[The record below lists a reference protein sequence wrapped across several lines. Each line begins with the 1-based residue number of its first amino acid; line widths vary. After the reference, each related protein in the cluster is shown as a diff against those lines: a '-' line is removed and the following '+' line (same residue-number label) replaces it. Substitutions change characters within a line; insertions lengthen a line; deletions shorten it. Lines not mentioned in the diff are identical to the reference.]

1 MRKWIL
7 CCLMLFASVGMEA
20 QTKITGRVL
29 DGAMQGEALI
39 GASIQVPGTKCGT
52 VSDLDGNFQL
62 ELPEGK
68 FIIQVSMIGYKTK
81 VVNMKG
87 KDHIDVTLLE
97 DQKVMDEVVV
107 VGYGS
112 MKKRDLTGTVSQIK
126 SDDIMKGGQT
136 DVAHALQG
144 KLAGVN
150 VSQSD
155 GAPGAGTSITVR
167 GANSFTTSS
176 QPLYIVDGVPYNEN
190 PSSTPSSAAD
200 NNTTETS
207 PLSFIN
213 PNDIEKIEV
222 LKDASATAI
231 YGSRGANGVV
241 IITTKK
247 GQTGKPK
254 IELNASFGFQ
264 KLVKRIEV
272 LDALTYMRYQREAA
286 ENSNRY
292 EGGNYKVTPDNGSW
306 TDGVYT
312 PGVEDFASGFTTT
325 DPTTGNTWNSDD
337 HTADWQDEIYQT
349 GAQQDYSLSVSGGDD
364 KGWYN
369 FSGNYTQQKGVI
381 KESGFKRYGLSI
393 ALARHLTDWLEVGT
407 SSHVSQN
414 TTDFQRTSSGDF
426 GIIRSSLIFP
436 VNYGSNEETTN
447 SSSLLWLAANPA
459 AYIRGSKDQ
468 VKAINWFSSSYAEA
482 KILPSLKFRQN
493 IGLGY
498 NDSHRTSFYDSF
510 TGEGKKPTP
519 NGKYGKSANVW
530 KSLTLESLLTFDK
543 RWDIHSI
550 NAVAGATFEQGIWE
564 NASTVTTNLPSFMT
578 YQSDMGLALDKA
590 QLTSDEGQQTLES
603 FLGRVNY
610 SLLDRYLFTASV
622 RTDGSS
628 KFITDKKWAT
638 FFSGAFAWRACEES
652 FIQDLNVF
660 SNLKFRLSFG
670 QTGNQGIGS
679 YRTLTILEAAN
690 YNYRTLNRG
699 VAQIDWRGEANPDL
713 KWETTNQFNAG
724 IDFGFMDNRLQFVVD
739 YYYKKTYDL
748 LQNVSRPYSSG
759 YGQMLVNS
767 GNVTN
772 EGLEFTLTYDVLR
785 EGPWKWNF
793 NANLSFNRNKISGLD
808 GDQFATSLWS
818 KYDEMFI
825 QRNGC
830 PIGALYGYVED
841 GYFDNVSEVLAT
853 KQYSTYSEL
862 EALKMVGEVK
872 YRDLNGDGYIDKKD
886 RTIIG
891 DTNPKAVYGFTNNLS
906 YKQWSLSFMIQG
918 SQGND
923 ILNLNTVDMALSNVG
938 NITVEAYNN
947 RWTEANKESA
957 KYPRA
962 SMGDQ
967 RSMEISN
974 RYIED
979 GSYLKMKYITLS
991 YDWMKPTRFM
1001 DKLRL
1006 YFTATNVFTITDYS
1020 WMDPDVNAFGSD
1032 ASRKGVDSY
1041 SYPSARSFVF
1051 GINAT
1056 F

>member
-1 MRKWIL
+1 MQKWIVL
-7 CCLMLFASVGMEA
+7 CLFIACNIGMNA
-20 QTKITGRVL
+20 QTALKGKVY
-29 DGAMQGEALI
+29 DGAMMGEPLV
-39 GASIQVPGTKCGT
+39 GASVQVPGSSTGAIT
-52 VSDLDGNFQL
+52 DINGDFQFD
-62 ELPEGK
+62 LPEGK
-68 FIIQVSMIGYKTK
+68 FIVQISMVGYKTQ
-81 VVNMKG
+81 VVNVRDKNF
-87 KDHIDVTLLE
+87 IEVTLQE

-107 VGYGS
+107 VGYGT
-112 MKKRDLTGTVSQIK
+112 MKKRDLSGAVSQIK
-126 SDDIMKGGQT
+126 GDDLRAGGAI
-136 DVAHALQG
+136 DIAHGLQG
-144 KLAGVN
+144 KIAGVQ
-150 VSQSD
+150 VQQSD

-190 PSSTPSSAAD
+190 PNATPASAAD
-200 NNTTETS
+200 NNPQETN
-207 PLSFIN
+207 PLAFLN
-213 PNDIEKIEV
+213 PNDIDKIEV

-254 IELNASFGFQ
+254 IEFNASFGIQ
-264 KLVKRIEV
+264 TLVKRIDV
-272 LDALTYMRYQREAA
+272 LDALTYMRYQKEAA

-306 TDGVYT
+306 SGGIYT
-312 PGVEDFASGFTTT
+312 PGVEDYASGFVTT
-325 DPTTGNTWNSDD
+325 DPETGKVWRADD
-337 HTADWQDEIYQT
+337 HTANWQDEIYRT
-349 GAQQDYSLSVSGGDD
+349 GTQQDYNISVSGGDD

-369 FSGNYTQQKGVI
+369 FSGNYTQQNGVI
-381 KESGFKRYGLSI
+381 KESGFRRYGLSI
-393 ALARHLTDWLEVGT
+393 ALARHITDWLEVGT

-414 TTDFQRTSSGDF
+414 TTDFQRTNSGDF

-468 VKAINWFSSSYAEA
+468 VKAINWFSSNYIEA
-482 KILPSLKFRQN
+482 KILPFLKFRQN

-519 NGKYGKSANVW
+519 NGKYGKSTNVW

-543 RWDIHSI
+543 RWGIHNI
-550 NAVAGATFEQGIWE
+550 NAVAGITFEQGKWD
-564 NASTVTTNLPSFMT
+564 NSSTIATNLPSFMN
-578 YQSDMGLALDKA
+578 YKSDMGYALDKA
-590 QLTSDEGQQTLES
+590 QLSSDQGQQRLES
-603 FLGRVNY
+603 LLGRINY
-610 SLLDRYLFTASV
+610 TLLDKYIFTASI
-622 RTDGSS
+622 RSDGSS
-628 KFITDKKWAT
+628 KFVTDNKWAT
-638 FFSGAFAWRACEES
+638 FLSGAFAWRASDET
-652 FIQDLNVF
+652 FIQDLNIF

-679 YRTLTILEAAN
+679 YRTLTILEPAN
-690 YNYRTLNRG
+690 YYFGTQQRG
-699 VAQIDWRGEANPDL
+699 VAQIDWRGEANPNL
-713 KWETTNQFNAG
+713 KWETTNQFNFG
-724 IDFGFMDNRLQFVVD
+724 IDFGFLDNRLQFVID
-739 YYYKKTYDL
+739 YYYKKTRDL

-767 GNVTN
+767 GNVSN
-772 EGLEFTLTYDVLR
+772 EGLEMTLTYDVLR
-785 EGPWKWNF
+785 NGPWKWNM
-793 NANLSFNRNKISGLD
+793 NANISFNKNKISGLD

-830 PIGALYGYVED
+830 PMGALYGYVED
-841 GYFDNVSEVLAT
+841 GYFDSVAEVLAT
-853 KQYSTYSEL
+853 KQYSTYSEA

-872 YRDLNGDGYIDKKD
+872 YRDINGDGYIDKND

-891 DTNPKAVYGFTNNLS
+891 DTNPKATYGFTNSLS
-906 YKQWSLSFMIQG
+906 YKNWNLTFMLQG

-923 ILNLNTVDMALSNVG
+923 ILNLNTVDMSLSNVG
-938 NITVEAYNN
+938 NITREAYDN
-947 RWTEANKESA
+947 RWTEANMANA

-967 RSMEISN
+967 RSMAISN
-974 RYIED
+974 RYIEN

-991 YDWMKPTRFM
+991 YDWQRPFKFVE
-1001 DKLRL
+1001 KLRL
-1006 YFTATNVFTITDYS
+1006 SFNATNVFTITKYS
-1020 WMDPDVNAFGSD
+1020 WMDPDVNAFGND
-1032 ASRKGVDSY
+1032 ASRRGVDSY
-1041 SYPSARSFVF
+1041 SYPSARTFTLSL
-1051 GINAT
+1051 NAT

>member
-1 MRKWIL
+1 MQKWIVL
-7 CCLMLFASVGMEA
+7 CLFIACNIGMNA
-20 QTKITGRVL
+20 QTALKGKVY
-29 DGAMQGEALI
+29 DGAMMGEPLV
-39 GASIQVPGTKCGT
+39 GASVQVPGTSTGAIT
-52 VSDLDGNFQL
+52 DINGDFLFD
-62 ELPEGK
+62 LPEGK
-68 FIIQVSMIGYKTK
+68 FIVQISMVGYKTQ
-81 VVNMKG
+81 VVNVRDKNF
-87 KDHIDVTLLE
+87 IEVTLQE

-107 VGYGS
+107 VGYGT
-112 MKKRDLTGTVSQIK
+112 MKKRDLSGAVSQIK
-126 SDDIMKGGQT
+126 GDDLRAGGAI
-136 DVAHALQG
+136 DIAHGLQG
-144 KLAGVN
+144 KIAGVQ
-150 VSQSD
+150 VQQSD

-190 PSSTPSSAAD
+190 PNATPASAAD
-200 NNTTETS
+200 NNPQETN
-207 PLSFIN
+207 PLAFLN
-213 PNDIEKIEV
+213 PNDIDKIEV

-254 IELNASFGFQ
+254 IEFNASFGIQ
-264 KLVKRIEV
+264 TLVKRIDV
-272 LDALTYMRYQREAA
+272 LDALTYMRYQKEAA

-306 TDGVYT
+306 SGGIYT
-312 PGVEDFASGFTTT
+312 PGVEDYASGFVTT
-325 DPTTGNTWNSDD
+325 DPETGKVWRADD
-337 HTADWQDEIYQT
+337 HTANWQDEIYRT
-349 GAQQDYSLSVSGGDD
+349 GTQQDYNISVSGGDD

-369 FSGNYTQQKGVI
+369 FSGNYTQQNGVI
-381 KESGFKRYGLSI
+381 KESGFRRYGLSI
-393 ALARHLTDWLEVGT
+393 ALARHITDWLEVGT

-414 TTDFQRTSSGDF
+414 TTDFQRTNSGDF

-468 VKAINWFSSSYAEA
+468 VKAINWFSSNYIEA
-482 KILPSLKFRQN
+482 KILPFLKFRQN

-519 NGKYGKSANVW
+519 NGKYGKSSNVW

-543 RWDIHSI
+543 KWGIHNI
-550 NAVAGATFEQGIWE
+550 NAVAGITFEQGKWD
-564 NASTVTTNLPSFMT
+564 NSSTITTNLPSFMN
-578 YQSDMGLALDKA
+578 YKSDMGYALDKA
-590 QLTSDEGQQTLES
+590 QLSSDQGQQRLES
-603 FLGRVNY
+603 LLGRINY
-610 SLLDRYLFTASV
+610 TLLDKYLFTASI
-622 RTDGSS
+622 RSDGSS
-628 KFITDKKWAT
+628 KFVTSNKWAT
-638 FFSGAFAWRACEES
+638 FLSGAFAWRASDET
-652 FIQDLNVF
+652 FIQDLNIF
-660 SNLKFRLSFG
+660 SNLKFRISYG

-679 YRTLTILEAAN
+679 YRTLTILEPAN
-690 YNYRTLNRG
+690 YYFGTLQRG
-699 VAQIDWRGEANPDL
+699 VAQIDWRGEANPNL
-713 KWETTNQFNAG
+713 KWETTNQFNFG
-724 IDFGFMDNRLQFVVD
+724 IDFGFLDNRLQFVID
-739 YYYKKTYDL
+739 YYYKTTRDL

-767 GNVTN
+767 GNVSN
-772 EGLEFTLTYDVLR
+772 EGLEMTLTYDVLR
-785 EGPWKWNF
+785 NGPWKWNM
-793 NANLSFNRNKISGLD
+793 NANISFNKNKISGLD

-830 PIGALYGYVED
+830 PMGALYGYVED
-841 GYFDNVSEVLAT
+841 GYFDSVAEVLAT
-853 KQYSTYSEL
+853 KQYSTYSEA

-872 YRDLNGDGYIDKKD
+872 YRDINGDGYIDKND

-891 DTNPKAVYGFTNNLS
+891 DTNPKAIYGFTNSLS
-906 YKQWSLSFMIQG
+906 YKNWNLTFMLQG

-923 ILNLNTVDMALSNVG
+923 ILNLNTVDMSLSNVG
-938 NITVEAYNN
+938 NITREAYDN
-947 RWTEANKESA
+947 RWTEANMANA

-967 RSMEISN
+967 RSMAISN
-974 RYIED
+974 RYIEN

-991 YDWMKPTRFM
+991 YDWQRPFKFVE
-1001 DKLRL
+1001 KLRL
-1006 YFTATNVFTITDYS
+1006 SFNATNVFTITKYS
-1020 WMDPDVNAFGSD
+1020 WMDPDVNAFGND
-1032 ASRKGVDSY
+1032 ASRRGVDSY
-1041 SYPSARSFVF
+1041 SYPSARTFTLSL
-1051 GINAT
+1051 NAT

>member
-1 MRKWIL
+1 MQKLIL
-7 CCLMLFASVGMEA
+7 FCLMLFCSIGMEA
-20 QTKITGRVL
+20 QTKLRGRVL
-29 DGAMQGEALI
+29 DGTLSGETLI
-39 GASIQVPGTKCGT
+39 GASVKVPGTSIGT
-52 VSDLDGNFQL
+52 VTDLDGNFQF

-68 FIIQVSMIGYKTK
+68 SIIQISMIGYKTQ
-81 VVNMKG
+81 VMNVKG
-87 KDHIDVTLLE
+87 KEFIEVTLHE
-97 DQKVMDEVVV
+97 DQKVMEEVVV
-107 VGYGS
+107 VGYGT
-112 MKKRDLTGTVSQIK
+112 MRKRDLSGAMSQIK
-126 SDDIMKGGQT
+126 GDELRAGGQT
-136 DVAHALQG
+136 DLAHGLQG
-144 KLAGVN
+144 KVAGVQVN
-150 VSQSD
+150 QSD

-190 PSSTPSSAAD
+190 PNATPQSAAD
-200 NNTTETS
+200 NSSTETN

-241 IITTKK
+241 IITTRK

-254 IELNASFGFQ
+254 IELNASFGIS
-264 KLVKRIEV
+264 KLVKRIDV
-272 LDALTYMRYQREAA
+272 LDALTYMRYQKEAA
-286 ENSNRY
+286 ENSNKY
-292 EGGNYKVTPDNGSW
+292 EEGNYKVTPDQGSW
-306 TDGVYT
+306 DGGIYT
-312 PGVEDFASGFTTT
+312 PGVEDYAPGFTTT
-325 DPTTGNTWNSDD
+325 DPSTGNVWNAND
-337 HTADWQDEIYQT
+337 HTADWQDEIYRT
-349 GAQQDYSLSVSGGDD
+349 GSQQDYSLSVSGGDD

-369 FSGNYTQQKGVI
+369 FSGSYTQQNGVI
-381 KESGFKRYGLSI
+381 KESGMKRYGLSI

-407 SSHVSQN
+407 SSHVSSQ

-436 VNYGSNEETTN
+436 VNYGANEETTN

-482 KILPSLKFRQN
+482 KILPTLKFRQN
-493 IGLGY
+493 LGMGY

-519 NGKYGKSANVW
+519 NGKIGRSTGVW

-543 RWDIHSI
+543 RWDIHSL
-550 NAVAGATFEQGIWE
+550 NAVAGVTFEQGIWD
-564 NASTVTTNLPSFMT
+564 NSSTVATNLPSFMT
-578 YQSDMGLALDKA
+578 YQSDMGYALDKA
-590 QLTSDEGQQTLES
+590 QLNSDEGQQTLES
-603 FLGRVNY
+603 FLARVNY
-610 SLLDRYLFTASV
+610 SLLDKYLFTASV

-628 KFITDKKWAT
+628 KFVTDKKWAT
-638 FFSGAFAWRACEES
+638 FLSGAFAWRASDET

-679 YRTLTILEAAN
+679 YRTLTILEPAN
-690 YNYRTLNRG
+690 YYFGSLNRG
-699 VAQIDWRGEANPDL
+699 VAQIDWRGEANANL

-724 IDFGFMDNRLQFVVD
+724 IDFGFFDNRLQLVVD
-739 YYYKKTYDL
+739 YYYKKTFDL

-759 YGQMLVNS
+759 YGQMLVNN

-772 EGLEFTLTYDVLR
+772 EGLEFTLTCDLLR
-785 EGPWKWNF
+785 EGPWKWNL
-793 NANLSFNRNKISGLD
+793 NANLTFNRNKIGGLD

-841 GYFDNVSEVLAT
+841 GYFDNVAEVLAM
-853 KQYSTYSEL
+853 KQYSTYTEK

-891 DTNPKAVYGFTNNLS
+891 DTNPKAVYGLTSNLS
-906 YKQWSLSFMIQG
+906 YRQWSLNFMFQG

-923 ILNLNTVDMALSNVG
+923 ILNLNTVDMALANVG
-938 NITVEAYNN
+938 NITTEAYNN
-947 RWTEANKESA
+947 RWTEENKTNA
-957 KYPRA
+957 RYPRA

-967 RSMEISN
+967 RVMEISN

-979 GSYLKMKYITLS
+979 GSYLKMKYITLA
-991 YDWMKPTRFM
+991 YDWLKPTKFM

-1006 YFTATNVFTITDYS
+1006 YVTATNVFTITDYS

-1032 ASRKGVDSY
+1032 ASRRGVDSY
-1041 SYPSARSFVF
+1041 SYPSARSFVL
-1051 GINAT
+1051 GVNAT

>member
-1 MRKWIL
+1 MQKWIVL
-7 CCLMLFASVGMEA
+7 CLFIACNIGMNA
-20 QTKITGRVL
+20 QTALKGKVY
-29 DGAMQGEALI
+29 DGAMMGEPLV
-39 GASIQVPGTKCGT
+39 GASVQVPGSSTGAIT
-52 VSDLDGNFQL
+52 DINGDFQFD
-62 ELPEGK
+62 LPEGK
-68 FIIQVSMIGYKTK
+68 FIVQISMVGYKTQ
-81 VVNMKG
+81 VVNVRDKNF
-87 KDHIDVTLLE
+87 IEVTLQE

-107 VGYGS
+107 VGYGT
-112 MKKRDLTGTVSQIK
+112 MKKRDLSGAVSQIK
-126 SDDIMKGGQT
+126 GDDLRAGGAI
-136 DVAHALQG
+136 DIAHGLQG
-144 KLAGVN
+144 KIAGVQ
-150 VSQSD
+150 VQQSD

-190 PSSTPSSAAD
+190 PNATPASAAD
-200 NNTTETS
+200 NNPQETN
-207 PLSFIN
+207 PLAFLN
-213 PNDIEKIEV
+213 PNDIDKIEV

-254 IELNASFGFQ
+254 IEFNASFGIQ
-264 KLVKRIEV
+264 TLVKRIDV
-272 LDALTYMRYQREAA
+272 LDALTYMRYQKEAA

-306 TDGVYT
+306 SGGIYT
-312 PGVEDFASGFTTT
+312 PGVEDYASGFVTT
-325 DPTTGNTWNSDD
+325 DPETGKVWRADD
-337 HTADWQDEIYQT
+337 HTANWQDEIYRT
-349 GAQQDYSLSVSGGDD
+349 GTQQDYNISVSGGDD

-369 FSGNYTQQKGVI
+369 FSGNYTQQNGVI
-381 KESGFKRYGLSI
+381 KESGFRRYGLSI
-393 ALARHLTDWLEVGT
+393 ALARHITDWLEVGT

-414 TTDFQRTSSGDF
+414 TTDFQRTNSGDF

-468 VKAINWFSSSYAEA
+468 VKAINWFSSNYIEA
-482 KILPSLKFRQN
+482 KILPFLKFRQN

-519 NGKYGKSANVW
+519 NGKYGKSTNVW

-543 RWDIHSI
+543 RWGIHNI
-550 NAVAGATFEQGIWE
+550 NAVAGITFEQGKWD
-564 NASTVTTNLPSFMT
+564 NSSTIATNLPSFMN
-578 YQSDMGLALDKA
+578 YKSDMGYALDKA
-590 QLTSDEGQQTLES
+590 QLSSDQGQQRLES
-603 FLGRVNY
+603 LLGRINY
-610 SLLDRYLFTASV
+610 TLLGKYIFTASI
-622 RTDGSS
+622 RSDGSS
-628 KFITDKKWAT
+628 KFVTDNKWAT
-638 FFSGAFAWRACEES
+638 FLSGAFAWRASDET
-652 FIQDLNVF
+652 FIQDLNIF

-679 YRTLTILEAAN
+679 YRTLTILEPAN
-690 YNYRTLNRG
+690 YYFGTQQRG
-699 VAQIDWRGEANPDL
+699 VAQIDWRGEANPNL
-713 KWETTNQFNAG
+713 KWETTNQFNFG
-724 IDFGFMDNRLQFVVD
+724 IDFGFLDNRLQFVID
-739 YYYKKTYDL
+739 YYYKKTRDL

-767 GNVTN
+767 GNVSN
-772 EGLEFTLTYDVLR
+772 EGLEMTLTYDVLR
-785 EGPWKWNF
+785 NGPWKWNM
-793 NANLSFNRNKISGLD
+793 NANISFNKNKISGLD

-825 QRNGC
+825 QRNGY
-830 PIGALYGYVED
+830 PMGALYGYVED
-841 GYFDNVSEVLAT
+841 GYFDSVAEVLAT
-853 KQYSTYSEL
+853 KQYSTYSEA

-872 YRDLNGDGYIDKKD
+872 YRDINGDGYIDKND

-891 DTNPKAVYGFTNNLS
+891 DTNPKAIYGFTNSLS
-906 YKQWSLSFMIQG
+906 YKNWNLTFMLQG

-923 ILNLNTVDMALSNVG
+923 ILNLNTVDMSLSNVG
-938 NITVEAYNN
+938 NITREAYDN
-947 RWTEANKESA
+947 RWTEANMANA

-967 RSMEISN
+967 RSMAISN
-974 RYIED
+974 RYIEN

-991 YDWMKPTRFM
+991 YDWQRPFKFVE
-1001 DKLRL
+1001 KLRL
-1006 YFTATNVFTITDYS
+1006 SFNATNVFTITKYS
-1020 WMDPDVNAFGSD
+1020 WMDPDVNAFGND
-1032 ASRKGVDSY
+1032 ASRRGVDSY
-1041 SYPSARSFVF
+1041 SYPSARTFTLSL
-1051 GINAT
+1051 NAT

>member
-1 MRKWIL
+1 MQKWIVL
-7 CCLMLFASVGMEA
+7 CLFIACNIGMNA
-20 QTKITGRVL
+20 QTALKGKVY
-29 DGAMQGEALI
+29 DGAMMGEPLV
-39 GASIQVPGTKCGT
+39 GASVQVPGSSTGAIT
-52 VSDLDGNFQL
+52 DINGDFQFD
-62 ELPEGK
+62 LPEGK
-68 FIIQVSMIGYKTK
+68 FIVQISMVGYKTQ
-81 VVNMKG
+81 VVNVRDKNF
-87 KDHIDVTLLE
+87 IEVTLQE

-107 VGYGS
+107 VGYGT
-112 MKKRDLTGTVSQIK
+112 MKKRDLSGAVSQIK
-126 SDDIMKGGQT
+126 GDDLRAGGAI
-136 DVAHALQG
+136 DIAHGLQG
-144 KLAGVN
+144 KIAGVQ
-150 VSQSD
+150 VQQSD

-190 PSSTPSSAAD
+190 PNATPASAAD
-200 NNTTETS
+200 NNPQETN
-207 PLSFIN
+207 PLAFLN
-213 PNDIEKIEV
+213 PNDIDKIEV

-254 IELNASFGFQ
+254 IEFNASFGIQ
-264 KLVKRIEV
+264 TLVKRIDV
-272 LDALTYMRYQREAA
+272 LDALTYMRYQKEAA

-306 TDGVYT
+306 SGGIYT
-312 PGVEDFASGFTTT
+312 PGVEDYASGFVTT
-325 DPTTGNTWNSDD
+325 DPETGKVWRADD
-337 HTADWQDEIYQT
+337 HTANWQDEIYRT
-349 GAQQDYSLSVSGGDD
+349 GTQQDYNISVSGGDD

-369 FSGNYTQQKGVI
+369 FSGNYTQQNGVI
-381 KESGFKRYGLSI
+381 KESGFRRYGLSI
-393 ALARHLTDWLEVGT
+393 ALARHITDWLEVGT

-414 TTDFQRTSSGDF
+414 TTDFQRTNSGDF

-468 VKAINWFSSSYAEA
+468 VKAINWFSSNYIEA
-482 KILPSLKFRQN
+482 KILPFLKFRQN

-519 NGKYGKSANVW
+519 NGKYGKSTNVW

-543 RWDIHSI
+543 RWGIHNI
-550 NAVAGATFEQGIWE
+550 NAVAGITFEQGKWD
-564 NASTVTTNLPSFMT
+564 NSSTIATNLPSFMN
-578 YQSDMGLALDKA
+578 YKSDMGYALDKA
-590 QLTSDEGQQTLES
+590 QLSSDQGQQRLES
-603 FLGRVNY
+603 LLGRINY
-610 SLLDRYLFTASV
+610 TLLDKYIFTASI
-622 RTDGSS
+622 RSDGSS
-628 KFITDKKWAT
+628 KFVTDNKWAT
-638 FFSGAFAWRACEES
+638 FLSGAFAWRASDET
-652 FIQDLNVF
+652 FIQDLNIF

-679 YRTLTILEAAN
+679 YRTLTILEPAN
-690 YNYRTLNRG
+690 YYFGTQQRG
-699 VAQIDWRGEANPDL
+699 VAQIDWRGEANPNL
-713 KWETTNQFNAG
+713 KWETTNQFNFG
-724 IDFGFMDNRLQFVVD
+724 IDFGFLDNRLQFVID
-739 YYYKKTYDL
+739 YYYKKTRDL

-767 GNVTN
+767 GNVSN
-772 EGLEFTLTYDVLR
+772 EGLEMTLTYDVLR
-785 EGPWKWNF
+785 NGPWKWNM
-793 NANLSFNRNKISGLD
+793 NANISFNKNKISGLD

-825 QRNGC
+825 QRNGY
-830 PIGALYGYVED
+830 PMGALYGYVED
-841 GYFDNVSEVLAT
+841 GYFDSVAEVLAT
-853 KQYSTYSEL
+853 KQYSTYSEA

-872 YRDLNGDGYIDKKD
+872 YRDINGDGYIDKND

-891 DTNPKAVYGFTNNLS
+891 DTNPKAIYGFTNSLS
-906 YKQWSLSFMIQG
+906 YKNWNLTFMLQG

-923 ILNLNTVDMALSNVG
+923 ILNLNTVDMSLSNVG
-938 NITVEAYNN
+938 NITREAYDN
-947 RWTEANKESA
+947 RWTEANMANA

-967 RSMEISN
+967 RSMAISN
-974 RYIED
+974 RYIEN

-991 YDWMKPTRFM
+991 YDWQRPFKFVE
-1001 DKLRL
+1001 KLRL
-1006 YFTATNVFTITDYS
+1006 SFNATNVFTITKYS
-1020 WMDPDVNAFGSD
+1020 WMDPDVNAFGND
-1032 ASRKGVDSY
+1032 ASRRGVDSY
-1041 SYPSARSFVF
+1041 SYPSARTFTLSL
-1051 GINAT
+1051 NAT

>member
-1 MRKWIL
+1 MQKWIVL
-7 CCLMLFASVGMEA
+7 CLFIACNIGMNA
-20 QTKITGRVL
+20 QTALKGKVY
-29 DGAMQGEALI
+29 DGAMMGEPLV
-39 GASIQVPGTKCGT
+39 GASVQVPGSSIGAITDING
-52 VSDLDGNFQL
+52 DFQFD
-62 ELPEGK
+62 LPEGK
-68 FIIQVSMIGYKTK
+68 FIVQISMVGYKTQ
-81 VVNMKG
+81 VVNVRDKNF
-87 KDHIDVTLLE
+87 IEVTLQE

-107 VGYGS
+107 VGYGTI
-112 MKKRDLTGTVSQIK
+112 KKRDLSGAVSQIK
-126 SDDIMKGGQT
+126 GDDLRAGGAI
-136 DVAHALQG
+136 DIAHGLQG
-144 KLAGVN
+144 KIAGVQ
-150 VSQSD
+150 VQQSD

-190 PSSTPSSAAD
+190 PNATPASAAD
-200 NNTTETS
+200 NNPQETN
-207 PLSFIN
+207 PLAFLN
-213 PNDIEKIEV
+213 PNDIDKIEV

-247 GQTGKPK
+247 SQTGKPK
-254 IELNASFGFQ
+254 IEFNASFGIQ
-264 KLVKRIEV
+264 TLVKRIDV
-272 LDALTYMRYQREAA
+272 LDALTYMRYQKEAA

-306 TDGVYT
+306 SGGIYT
-312 PGVEDFASGFTTT
+312 PGVEDYASGFVTT
-325 DPTTGNTWNSDD
+325 DPETGKVWRADD
-337 HTADWQDEIYQT
+337 HTANWQDEIYRT
-349 GAQQDYSLSVSGGDD
+349 GTQQDYNISVSGGDD

-369 FSGNYTQQKGVI
+369 FSGNYTQQNGVI
-381 KESGFKRYGLSI
+381 KESGFRRYGLSI
-393 ALARHLTDWLEVGT
+393 ALARHITDWLEVGT

-414 TTDFQRTSSGDF
+414 TTDFQRTNSGDF

-468 VKAINWFSSSYAEA
+468 VKAINWFSSNYIEA
-482 KILPSLKFRQN
+482 KILPFLKFRQN

-519 NGKYGKSANVW
+519 NGKYGKSTNVW

-543 RWDIHSI
+543 RWGIHNI
-550 NAVAGATFEQGIWE
+550 NAVAGITFEQGKWD
-564 NASTVTTNLPSFMT
+564 NSSTIATNLPSFMN
-578 YQSDMGLALDKA
+578 YKSDMGYALDKA
-590 QLTSDEGQQTLES
+590 QLSSDQGQQRLES
-603 FLGRVNY
+603 LLGRINY
-610 SLLDRYLFTASV
+610 TLLDKYIFTASI
-622 RTDGSS
+622 RSDGSS
-628 KFITDKKWAT
+628 KFVTDNKWAT
-638 FFSGAFAWRACEES
+638 FLSGAFAWRASDET
-652 FIQDLNVF
+652 FIQDLNIF

-679 YRTLTILEAAN
+679 YRTLTILEPAN
-690 YNYRTLNRG
+690 YYFGTQQRG
-699 VAQIDWRGEANPDL
+699 VAQIDWRGEANPNL
-713 KWETTNQFNAG
+713 KWETTNQFNFG
-724 IDFGFMDNRLQFVVD
+724 IDFGFLDNRLQFVID
-739 YYYKKTYDL
+739 YYYKKTRDL

-767 GNVTN
+767 GNVSN
-772 EGLEFTLTYDVLR
+772 EGLEMTLTYDVLR
-785 EGPWKWNF
+785 NGPWKWNM
-793 NANLSFNRNKISGLD
+793 NANISFNKNKISGLD

-830 PIGALYGYVED
+830 PMGALYGYVED
-841 GYFDNVSEVLAT
+841 GYFDSVAEVLAS
-853 KQYSTYSEL
+853 KQYSTYSEA

-872 YRDLNGDGYIDKKD
+872 YRDINGDGYIDKND

-891 DTNPKAVYGFTNNLS
+891 DTNPKATYGFTNSLS
-906 YKQWSLSFMIQG
+906 YKNWNLTFMLQG

-923 ILNLNTVDMALSNVG
+923 ILNLNTVDMSLSNVG
-938 NITVEAYNN
+938 NITREAYDN
-947 RWTEANKESA
+947 RWTEANMANA

-967 RSMEISN
+967 RSMAISN
-974 RYIED
+974 RYIEN

-991 YDWMKPTRFM
+991 YDWQRPFKFVE
-1001 DKLRL
+1001 KLRL
-1006 YFTATNVFTITDYS
+1006 SFNATNVFTITKYS
-1020 WMDPDVNAFGSD
+1020 WMDPDVNAFGND
-1032 ASRKGVDSY
+1032 ASRRGVDSY
-1041 SYPSARSFVF
+1041 SYPSARTFTLSL
-1051 GINAT
+1051 NAT

>member
-1 MRKWIL
+1 MQKWIVL
-7 CCLMLFASVGMEA
+7 CLFIACNIGMNA
-20 QTKITGRVL
+20 QTALKGKVY
-29 DGAMQGEALI
+29 DGAMMGEPLV
-39 GASIQVPGTKCGT
+39 GASVQVPGTSTGAIT
-52 VSDLDGNFQL
+52 DINGDFQFD
-62 ELPEGK
+62 LPEGK
-68 FIIQVSMIGYKTK
+68 FIVQISMVGYKTQ
-81 VVNMKG
+81 VVNVRDKNF
-87 KDHIDVTLLE
+87 IEVTLQE

-107 VGYGS
+107 VGYGT
-112 MKKRDLTGTVSQIK
+112 MKKRDLSGAVSQIK
-126 SDDIMKGGQT
+126 GDDLRAGGAI
-136 DVAHALQG
+136 DIAHGLQG
-144 KLAGVN
+144 KIAGVQ
-150 VSQSD
+150 VQQSD

-190 PSSTPSSAAD
+190 PNATPASAAD
-200 NNTTETS
+200 NNPQETN
-207 PLSFIN
+207 PLAFLN
-213 PNDIEKIEV
+213 PNDIDKIEV

-254 IELNASFGFQ
+254 IEFNASFGIQ
-264 KLVKRIEV
+264 TLVKRIDV
-272 LDALTYMRYQREAA
+272 LDALTYMRYQKEAA

-306 TDGVYT
+306 SGGIYT
-312 PGVEDFASGFTTT
+312 PGVEDYASGFVTT
-325 DPTTGNTWNSDD
+325 DPETGKVWRADD
-337 HTADWQDEIYQT
+337 HTANWQDEIYRT
-349 GAQQDYSLSVSGGDD
+349 GTQQDYNISVSGGDD

-369 FSGNYTQQKGVI
+369 FSGNYTQQNGVI
-381 KESGFKRYGLSI
+381 KESGFRRYGLSI
-393 ALARHLTDWLEVGT
+393 ALARHITDWLEVGT

-414 TTDFQRTSSGDF
+414 TTDFQRTNSGDF

-468 VKAINWFSSSYAEA
+468 VKAINWFSSNYIEA
-482 KILPSLKFRQN
+482 KILPFLKFRQN

-519 NGKYGKSANVW
+519 NGKYGKSTNVW

-543 RWDIHSI
+543 RWGIHNI
-550 NAVAGATFEQGIWE
+550 NAVAGITFEQGKWD
-564 NASTVTTNLPSFMT
+564 NSSTIATNLPSFMN
-578 YQSDMGLALDKA
+578 YKSDMGYALDKA
-590 QLTSDEGQQTLES
+590 QLSSDQGQQRLES
-603 FLGRVNY
+603 LLGRINY
-610 SLLDRYLFTASV
+610 TLLDKYIFTASI
-622 RTDGSS
+622 RSDGSS
-628 KFITDKKWAT
+628 KFVTDNKWAT
-638 FFSGAFAWRACEES
+638 FLSGAFAWRASDET
-652 FIQDLNVF
+652 FIQDLNIF

-679 YRTLTILEAAN
+679 YRTLTILEPAN
-690 YNYRTLNRG
+690 YYFGTQQRG
-699 VAQIDWRGEANPDL
+699 VAQIDWRGEANPNL
-713 KWETTNQFNAG
+713 KWETTNQFNFG
-724 IDFGFMDNRLQFVVD
+724 IDFGFLDNRLQFVID
-739 YYYKKTYDL
+739 YYYKKTRDL

-767 GNVTN
+767 GNVSN
-772 EGLEFTLTYDVLR
+772 EGLEMTLTYDVLR
-785 EGPWKWNF
+785 NGPWKWNM
-793 NANLSFNRNKISGLD
+793 NANISFNKNKISGLD

-830 PIGALYGYVED
+830 PMGALYGYVED
-841 GYFDNVSEVLAT
+841 GYFDSVAEVLAT
-853 KQYSTYSEL
+853 KQYSTYSEA

-872 YRDLNGDGYIDKKD
+872 YRDINGDGYIDKND

-891 DTNPKAVYGFTNNLS
+891 DTNPKAIYGFTNSLS
-906 YKQWSLSFMIQG
+906 YKNWNLTFMLQG

-923 ILNLNTVDMALSNVG
+923 ILNLNTVDMSLSNVG
-938 NITVEAYNN
+938 NITREAYDN
-947 RWTEANKESA
+947 RWTEANMANA

-967 RSMEISN
+967 RSMAISN
-974 RYIED
+974 RYIEN

-991 YDWMKPTRFM
+991 YDWQRPFKFVE
-1001 DKLRL
+1001 KLRL
-1006 YFTATNVFTITDYS
+1006 SFNATNVFTITKYS
-1020 WMDPDVNAFGSD
+1020 WMDPDVNAFGND
-1032 ASRKGVDSY
+1032 ASRRGVDSY
-1041 SYPSARSFVF
+1041 SYPSARTFTLSL
-1051 GINAT
+1051 NAT

>member
-1 MRKWIL
+1 MQKWIVL
-7 CCLMLFASVGMEA
+7 CLFIACNIGMNA
-20 QTKITGRVL
+20 QTALKGKVY
-29 DGAMQGEALI
+29 DGAMMGEPLV
-39 GASIQVPGTKCGT
+39 GASVQVPGSSTGAIT
-52 VSDLDGNFQL
+52 DINGDFQFD
-62 ELPEGK
+62 LPEGK
-68 FIIQVSMIGYKTK
+68 FIVQISMVGYKTQ
-81 VVNMKG
+81 VVNVRDKNF
-87 KDHIDVTLLE
+87 IEVTLQE

-107 VGYGS
+107 VGYGT
-112 MKKRDLTGTVSQIK
+112 MKKRDLSGAVSQIK
-126 SDDIMKGGQT
+126 GDDLRAGGAI
-136 DVAHALQG
+136 DIAHGLQG
-144 KLAGVN
+144 KIAGVQ
-150 VSQSD
+150 VQQSD

-190 PSSTPSSAAD
+190 PNATPASAAD
-200 NNTTETS
+200 NNPQETN
-207 PLSFIN
+207 PLAFLN
-213 PNDIEKIEV
+213 PNDIDKIEV

-254 IELNASFGFQ
+254 IEFNASFGIQ
-264 KLVKRIEV
+264 TLVKRIDV
-272 LDALTYMRYQREAA
+272 LDALTYMRYQKEAA

-306 TDGVYT
+306 SGGIYT
-312 PGVEDFASGFTTT
+312 PGVEDYASGFVTT
-325 DPTTGNTWNSDD
+325 DPETGKVWRADD
-337 HTADWQDEIYQT
+337 HTANWQDEIYRT
-349 GAQQDYSLSVSGGDD
+349 GTQQDYNISVSGGDD

-369 FSGNYTQQKGVI
+369 FSGNYTQQNGVI
-381 KESGFKRYGLSI
+381 KESGFRRYGLSI
-393 ALARHLTDWLEVGT
+393 ALARHITDWLEVGT

-414 TTDFQRTSSGDF
+414 TTDFQRTNSGDF

-468 VKAINWFSSSYAEA
+468 VKAINWFSSNYIEA
-482 KILPSLKFRQN
+482 KILPFLKFRQN

-519 NGKYGKSANVW
+519 NGKYGKSTNVW

-543 RWDIHSI
+543 RWGIHNI
-550 NAVAGATFEQGIWE
+550 NAVAGITFEQGKWDNSYTI
-564 NASTVTTNLPSFMT
+564 ATNLPSFMN
-578 YQSDMGLALDKA
+578 YKSDMGYALDKA
-590 QLTSDEGQQTLES
+590 QLSSDQGQQRLES
-603 FLGRVNY
+603 LLGRINY
-610 SLLDRYLFTASV
+610 TLLGKYIFTASI
-622 RTDGSS
+622 RSDGSS
-628 KFITDKKWAT
+628 KFVTDNKWAT
-638 FFSGAFAWRACEES
+638 FLSGAFAWRASDET
-652 FIQDLNVF
+652 FIQDLNIF

-679 YRTLTILEAAN
+679 YRTLTILEPAN
-690 YNYRTLNRG
+690 YYFGTQQRG
-699 VAQIDWRGEANPDL
+699 VAQIDWRGEANPNL
-713 KWETTNQFNAG
+713 KWETTNQFNFG
-724 IDFGFMDNRLQFVVD
+724 IDFGFLDNRLQFVID
-739 YYYKKTYDL
+739 YYYKKTRDL

-767 GNVTN
+767 GNVSN
-772 EGLEFTLTYDVLR
+772 EGLEMTLTYDVLR
-785 EGPWKWNF
+785 NGPWKWNM
-793 NANLSFNRNKISGLD
+793 NANISFNKNKISGLD

-825 QRNGC
+825 QRNGY
-830 PIGALYGYVED
+830 PMGALYGYVED
-841 GYFDNVSEVLAT
+841 GYFDSVAEVLAT
-853 KQYSTYSEL
+853 KQYSTYSEA

-872 YRDLNGDGYIDKKD
+872 YRDINGDGYIDKND

-891 DTNPKAVYGFTNNLS
+891 DTNPKAIYGFTNSLS
-906 YKQWSLSFMIQG
+906 YKNWNLTFMLQG

-923 ILNLNTVDMALSNVG
+923 ILNLNTVDMSLSNVG
-938 NITVEAYNN
+938 NITREAYDN
-947 RWTEANKESA
+947 RWTEANMANA

-967 RSMEISN
+967 RSMAISN
-974 RYIED
+974 RYIEN

-991 YDWMKPTRFM
+991 YDWQRPFKFVE
-1001 DKLRL
+1001 KLRL
-1006 YFTATNVFTITDYS
+1006 SFNATNVFTITKYS
-1020 WMDPDVNAFGSD
+1020 WMDPDVNAFGND
-1032 ASRKGVDSY
+1032 ASRRGVDSY
-1041 SYPSARSFVF
+1041 SYPSARTFTLSL
-1051 GINAT
+1051 NAT

>member
-1 MRKWIL
+1 MRKWL
-7 CCLMLFASVGMEA
+7 FFCLMLICSIGMEA
-20 QTKITGRVL
+20 QTSLKGKVY
-29 DGAMQGEALI
+29 DGTMMGEPLV
-39 GASIQVPGTKCGT
+39 GASVQVPGTATGAIT
-52 VSDLDGNFQL
+52 DINGDFQFD
-62 ELPEGK
+62 LPEGK
-68 FIIQVSMIGYKTK
+68 FIVQISMVGYKTQ
-81 VVNMKG
+81 VVNVRDKSF
-87 KDHIDVTLLE
+87 IEVTLEE

-107 VGYGS
+107 VGYGT
-112 MKKRDLTGTVSQIK
+112 MKKRDLSGAMSQIK
-126 SDDIMKGGQT
+126 GDDLRAGGAI
-136 DVAHALQG
+136 DIAHGLQG
-144 KLAGVN
+144 KVAGVQ
-150 VSQSD
+150 VQQSD

-176 QPLYIVDGVPYNEN
+176 QPLYIVDGVPFNEN
-190 PSSTPSSAAD
+190 PTATPASAAD
-200 NNTTETS
+200 NNPQETN
-207 PLSFIN
+207 PLAFIN
-213 PNDIEKIEV
+213 PNDIDKIEV

-254 IELNASFGFQ
+254 IEFNASFGIQ
-264 KLVKRIEV
+264 TLVKRIDV

-286 ENSNRY
+286 ENSNYY
-292 EGGNYKVTPDNGSW
+292 EGTNHKVTPDNGSW
-306 TDGVYT
+306 SNGVYT
-312 PGVEDFASGFTTT
+312 PGVEDYAAGFIST
-325 DPTTGNTWNSDD
+325 DPATGKVWRADD
-337 HTADWQDEIYQT
+337 HTSNWQDEIYRT
-349 GAQQDYSLSVSGGDD
+349 GTQQDYSISVSGGDD

-369 FSGNYTQQKGVI
+369 FSGNYTQQNGVI
-381 KESGFKRYGLSI
+381 KESGFRRYGLSI
-393 ALARHLTDWLEVGT
+393 ALARHITDWLEVGT

-414 TTDFQRTSSGDF
+414 TTDFQRTNSGDF

-436 VNYGSNEETTN
+436 VNYGSTEETTN

-468 VKAINWFSSSYAEA
+468 VKAINWFSSNYIEA
-482 KILPSLKFRQN
+482 KILPFLKFRQN

-519 NGKYGKSANVW
+519 NGKYGKSSNIW

-543 RWDIHSI
+543 RWGIHNI
-550 NAVAGATFEQGIWE
+550 NAVAGITFEQGKWD
-564 NASTVTTNLPSFMT
+564 NSSTIATNLPAFMN
-578 YQSDMGLALDKA
+578 YKSDMGYALDKA
-590 QLTSDEGQQTLES
+590 QLTSDQGQQRLES
-603 FLGRVNY
+603 ILGRINY
-610 SLLDRYLFTASV
+610 SLLDKYLFTASI
-622 RTDGSS
+622 RSDGSS
-628 KFITDKKWAT
+628 KFVTDNKWAT
-638 FFSGAFAWRACEES
+638 FLSGAIAWRASDET

-660 SNLKFRLSFG
+660 SNLKFRLSYG

-679 YRTLTILEAAN
+679 YRTLTILEPAN
-690 YNYRTLNRG
+690 YYFGTQQRG
-699 VAQIDWRGEANPDL
+699 VAQIDWRGEANTKL
-713 KWETTNQFNAG
+713 KWETTNQFNFG
-724 IDFGFMDNRLQFVVD
+724 IDFGFFDNRLQFVID
-739 YYYKKTYDL
+739 YYYKKTRDL
-748 LQNVSRPYSSG
+748 LQNVSRPFSTG

-772 EGLEFTLTYDVLR
+772 QGLEMTLTYDILR
-785 EGPWKWNF
+785 KGPWKWNL
-793 NANLSFNRNKISGLD
+793 NANISFNKNKISGLD

-830 PIGALYGYVED
+830 PMGALFGYVED
-841 GYFDNVSEVLAT
+841 GYFDSVAEVLAM
-853 KQYSTYSEL
+853 KQYSTYSDA

-872 YRDLNGDGYIDKKD
+872 YRDLNGDGYIDKND

-891 DTNPKAVYGFTNNLS
+891 DTNPKAIYGFTNNIS
-906 YKQWSLSFMIQG
+906 YKNWSLSFLMQG

-923 ILNLNTVDMALSNVG
+923 ILNLNTVDMALANVG
-938 NITVEAYNN
+938 NITTEAYNN
-947 RWTEANKESA
+947 RWTVDNMAGA

-974 RYIED
+974 RYVEN

-991 YDWMKPTRFM
+991 YDWQRPLRFVEKM
-1001 DKLRL
+1001 RL
-1006 YFTATNVFTITDYS
+1006 YFTATNVFTITKYS
-1020 WMDPDVNAFGSD
+1020 WMDPDVNAFGND

-1041 SYPSARSFVF
+1041 SYPSARSFTL
-1051 GINAT
+1051 GLSAT

>member
-1 MRKWIL
+1 MQKWIVL
-7 CCLMLFASVGMEA
+7 CLLLACNIGMNA
-20 QTKITGRVL
+20 QTSLKGKVY
-29 DGAMQGEALI
+29 DGAMMGEPLV
-39 GASIQVPGTKCGT
+39 GASVQVPGSSTGAIT
-52 VSDLDGNFQL
+52 DINGDFQFD
-62 ELPEGK
+62 LPEGK
-68 FIIQVSMIGYKTK
+68 FIVQISMVGYKTQ
-81 VVNMKG
+81 VVNVRDKNF
-87 KDHIDVTLLE
+87 IEVTLQE

-107 VGYGS
+107 VGYGT
-112 MKKRDLTGTVSQIK
+112 MKKRDLSGAVSQIK
-126 SDDIMKGGQT
+126 GDDLRAGGAI
-136 DVAHALQG
+136 DIAHGLQG
-144 KLAGVN
+144 KIAGVQ
-150 VSQSD
+150 VQQSD

-190 PSSTPSSAAD
+190 PNATPASAAD
-200 NNTTETS
+200 NNPQETN
-207 PLSFIN
+207 PLAFLN
-213 PNDIEKIEV
+213 PNDIDKIEV

-254 IELNASFGFQ
+254 IEFNASFGIQ
-264 KLVKRIEV
+264 TLVKRIDV
-272 LDALTYMRYQREAA
+272 LDALTYMRYQKEAA

-306 TDGVYT
+306 SGGIYT
-312 PGVEDFASGFTTT
+312 PGVEDYASGFVTT
-325 DPTTGNTWNSDD
+325 DPETGKVWRADD
-337 HTADWQDEIYQT
+337 HTANWQDEIYRT
-349 GAQQDYSLSVSGGDD
+349 GTQQDYNISVSGGDD

-369 FSGNYTQQKGVI
+369 FSGNYTQQNGVI
-381 KESGFKRYGLSI
+381 KESGFRRYGLSI
-393 ALARHLTDWLEVGT
+393 ALARHITDWLEVGT

-414 TTDFQRTSSGDF
+414 TTDFQRTNSGDF

-468 VKAINWFSSSYAEA
+468 VKAINWFSSNYIEA
-482 KILPSLKFRQN
+482 KILPFLKFRQN

-519 NGKYGKSANVW
+519 NGKYGKSTNVW

-543 RWDIHSI
+543 RWGIHNI
-550 NAVAGATFEQGIWE
+550 NAVAGITFEQGKWD
-564 NASTVTTNLPSFMT
+564 NSSTIATNLPSFMN
-578 YQSDMGLALDKA
+578 YKSDMGYALDKA
-590 QLTSDEGQQTLES
+590 QLSSDQGQQRLES
-603 FLGRVNY
+603 LLGRINY
-610 SLLDRYLFTASV
+610 TLLDKYIFTASI
-622 RTDGSS
+622 RSDGSS
-628 KFITDKKWAT
+628 KFVTDNKWAT
-638 FFSGAFAWRACEES
+638 FLSGAFAWRASDET
-652 FIQDLNVF
+652 FIQDLNIF

-679 YRTLTILEAAN
+679 YRTLTILEPAN
-690 YNYRTLNRG
+690 YYFGTQQRG
-699 VAQIDWRGEANPDL
+699 VAQIDWRGEANPNL
-713 KWETTNQFNAG
+713 KWETTNQFNFG
-724 IDFGFMDNRLQFVVD
+724 IDFGFLDNRLQFVID
-739 YYYKKTYDL
+739 YYYKKTRDL

-767 GNVTN
+767 GNVSN
-772 EGLEFTLTYDVLR
+772 EGLEMTLTYDVLR
-785 EGPWKWNF
+785 NGPWKWNM
-793 NANLSFNRNKISGLD
+793 NANISFNKNKISGLD

-830 PIGALYGYVED
+830 PMGALYGYVED
-841 GYFDNVSEVLAT
+841 GYFDSVAEVLAT
-853 KQYSTYSEL
+853 KQYSTYSEA

-872 YRDLNGDGYIDKKD
+872 YRDINGDGYIDKND

-891 DTNPKAVYGFTNNLS
+891 DTNPKAIYGFTNSLS
-906 YKQWSLSFMIQG
+906 YKNWNLTFMLQG

-923 ILNLNTVDMALSNVG
+923 ILNLNTVDMSLSNVG
-938 NITVEAYNN
+938 NITREAYDN
-947 RWTEANKESA
+947 RWTEANMANA

-962 SMGDQ
+962 SKGDQ
-967 RSMEISN
+967 RSMAISN
-974 RYIED
+974 RYIEN

-991 YDWMKPTRFM
+991 YDWQRPFKFVE
-1001 DKLRL
+1001 KLRL
-1006 YFTATNVFTITDYS
+1006 SFNATNVFTITKYS
-1020 WMDPDVNAFGSD
+1020 WMDPDVNAFGND
-1032 ASRKGVDSY
+1032 ASRRGVDSY
-1041 SYPSARSFVF
+1041 SYPSARTFTLSL
-1051 GINAT
+1051 NAT

>member
-1 MRKWIL
+1 MQKWIVL
-7 CCLMLFASVGMEA
+7 CLFIACNLGMNA
-20 QTKITGRVL
+20 QTALKGKVY
-29 DGAMQGEALI
+29 DGAMMGEPLV
-39 GASIQVPGTKCGT
+39 GASVQVPGSSTGAIT
-52 VSDLDGNFQL
+52 DINGDFQFD
-62 ELPEGK
+62 LPEGK
-68 FIIQVSMIGYKTK
+68 FIVQISMVGYKTQ
-81 VVNMKG
+81 VVNVRDKNF
-87 KDHIDVTLLE
+87 IEVTLQE

-107 VGYGS
+107 VGYGT
-112 MKKRDLTGTVSQIK
+112 MKKRDLSGAVSQIK
-126 SDDIMKGGQT
+126 GDDLRAGGAI
-136 DVAHALQG
+136 DIAHGLQG
-144 KLAGVN
+144 KIAGVQ
-150 VSQSD
+150 VQQSD

-190 PSSTPSSAAD
+190 PNATPASAAD
-200 NNTTETS
+200 NNPQETN
-207 PLSFIN
+207 PLAFLN
-213 PNDIEKIEV
+213 PNDIDKIEV

-254 IELNASFGFQ
+254 IEFNASFGIQ
-264 KLVKRIEV
+264 TLVKRIDV
-272 LDALTYMRYQREAA
+272 LDALTYMRYQKEAA

-306 TDGVYT
+306 SGGIYT
-312 PGVEDFASGFTTT
+312 PGVEDYAAGFVTT
-325 DPTTGNTWNSDD
+325 DPETDKVWRADD
-337 HTADWQDEIYQT
+337 HTANWQDEIYRT
-349 GAQQDYSLSVSGGDD
+349 GTQQDYNISVSGGDD

-369 FSGNYTQQKGVI
+369 FSGNYTQQNGVI
-381 KESGFKRYGLSI
+381 KESGFRRYGLSI
-393 ALARHLTDWLEVGT
+393 ALARHITDWLEVGT

-414 TTDFQRTSSGDF
+414 TTDFQRTNSGDF

-468 VKAINWFSSSYAEA
+468 VKAINWFSSNYIEA
-482 KILPSLKFRQN
+482 KILPFLKFRQN

-519 NGKYGKSANVW
+519 NGKYGKSTNVW

-543 RWDIHSI
+543 RWGIHNI
-550 NAVAGATFEQGIWE
+550 NAVAGITFEQGKWD
-564 NASTVTTNLPSFMT
+564 NSSTIATNLPSFMN
-578 YQSDMGLALDKA
+578 YKSDMGYALDKA
-590 QLTSDEGQQTLES
+590 QLSSDQGQQRLES
-603 FLGRVNY
+603 LLGRINY
-610 SLLDRYLFTASV
+610 TLLDKYIFTASI
-622 RTDGSS
+622 RSDGSS
-628 KFITDKKWAT
+628 KFVTDKKWAT
-638 FFSGAFAWRACEES
+638 FLSGAFAWRASDET
-652 FIQDLNVF
+652 FIQDLNIF

-679 YRTLTILEAAN
+679 YRTLTILEPAN
-690 YNYRTLNRG
+690 YYFGTQQRG
-699 VAQIDWRGEANPDL
+699 VAQIDWRGEANPNL
-713 KWETTNQFNAG
+713 KWETTNQFNFG
-724 IDFGFMDNRLQFVVD
+724 IDFGFLDNRLQFVID
-739 YYYKKTYDL
+739 YYYKKTRDL

-767 GNVTN
+767 GNVSN
-772 EGLEFTLTYDVLR
+772 EGLEMTLTYDVLR
-785 EGPWKWNF
+785 NGPWKWNM
-793 NANLSFNRNKISGLD
+793 NANISFNKNKISGLD

-830 PIGALYGYVED
+830 PMGALYGYVED
-841 GYFDNVSEVLAT
+841 GYFDTVAEVLAT
-853 KQYSTYSEL
+853 KQYSTYSEA

-872 YRDLNGDGYIDKKD
+872 YRDINGDGYIDKND

-891 DTNPKAVYGFTNNLS
+891 DTNPKAIYGFTNSLS
-906 YKQWSLSFMIQG
+906 YKNWNLTFMLQG

-923 ILNLNTVDMALSNVG
+923 ILNLNTVDMSLSNVG
-938 NITVEAYNN
+938 NITREAYDN
-947 RWTEANKESA
+947 RWTEANMANA

-967 RSMEISN
+967 RSMAISN
-974 RYIED
+974 RYIEN

-991 YDWMKPTRFM
+991 YDWQRPFKFVE
-1001 DKLRL
+1001 KLRL
-1006 YFTATNVFTITDYS
+1006 SFNATNVFTITKYS
-1020 WMDPDVNAFGSD
+1020 WMDPDVNAFGND
-1032 ASRKGVDSY
+1032 ASRRGVDSY
-1041 SYPSARSFVF
+1041 SYPSARTFTLSL
-1051 GINAT
+1051 NAT

>member
-1 MRKWIL
+1 MQKWIVL
-7 CCLMLFASVGMEA
+7 CLFIACNIGMNA
-20 QTKITGRVL
+20 QTALKGKVY
-29 DGAMQGEALI
+29 DGAMMGEPLV
-39 GASIQVPGTKCGT
+39 GASVQVPGSSTGAIT
-52 VSDLDGNFQL
+52 DINGDFQFD
-62 ELPEGK
+62 LPEGK
-68 FIIQVSMIGYKTK
+68 FIVQISMVGYKTQ
-81 VVNMKG
+81 VVNVRDKNF
-87 KDHIDVTLLE
+87 IEVTLQE

-107 VGYGS
+107 VGYGT
-112 MKKRDLTGTVSQIK
+112 MKKRDLSGAVSQIK
-126 SDDIMKGGQT
+126 GDDLRAGGAI
-136 DVAHALQG
+136 DIAHGLQG
-144 KLAGVN
+144 KIAGVQ
-150 VSQSD
+150 VQQSD

-190 PSSTPSSAAD
+190 PNATPASAAD
-200 NNTTETS
+200 NNPQETN
-207 PLSFIN
+207 PLAFLN
-213 PNDIEKIEV
+213 PNDIDKIEV

-254 IELNASFGFQ
+254 IEFNASFGIQ
-264 KLVKRIEV
+264 TLVKRIDV
-272 LDALTYMRYQREAA
+272 LDALTYMRYQKEAA

-306 TDGVYT
+306 SGGIYT
-312 PGVEDFASGFTTT
+312 PGVEDYASGFVTT
-325 DPTTGNTWNSDD
+325 DPETGKVWRADD
-337 HTADWQDEIYQT
+337 HTANWQDEIYRT
-349 GAQQDYSLSVSGGDD
+349 GTQQDYNISVSGGDD

-369 FSGNYTQQKGVI
+369 FSGNYTQQNGVI
-381 KESGFKRYGLSI
+381 KESGFRRYGLSI
-393 ALARHLTDWLEVGT
+393 ALARHITDWLEVGT

-414 TTDFQRTSSGDF
+414 TTDFQRTNSGDF

-468 VKAINWFSSSYAEA
+468 VKAINWFSSNYIEA
-482 KILPSLKFRQN
+482 KILPFLKFRQN

-519 NGKYGKSANVW
+519 NGKYGKSTNVW

-543 RWDIHSI
+543 RWGIHNI
-550 NAVAGATFEQGIWE
+550 NAVAGITFEQGKWD
-564 NASTVTTNLPSFMT
+564 NSSTIATNLPSFMN
-578 YQSDMGLALDKA
+578 YKSDMGYALDKA
-590 QLTSDEGQQTLES
+590 QLSSDQGQQRLES
-603 FLGRVNY
+603 LLGRINY
-610 SLLDRYLFTASV
+610 TLLDKYIFTASI
-622 RTDGSS
+622 RSDGSS
-628 KFITDKKWAT
+628 KFVTDNKWAT
-638 FFSGAFAWRACEES
+638 FLSGAFAWRASDET
-652 FIQDLNVF
+652 FIQDLNIF

-679 YRTLTILEAAN
+679 YRTLTILEPAN
-690 YNYRTLNRG
+690 YYFGTQQRG
-699 VAQIDWRGEANPDL
+699 VAQIDWRGEANPNL
-713 KWETTNQFNAG
+713 KWETTNQFNFG
-724 IDFGFMDNRLQFVVD
+724 IDFGFLDNRLQFVID
-739 YYYKKTYDL
+739 YYYKKTRDL

-767 GNVTN
+767 GNVSN
-772 EGLEFTLTYDVLR
+772 EGLEMTLTYDVLR
-785 EGPWKWNF
+785 NGPWKWNM
-793 NANLSFNRNKISGLD
+793 NANISFNKNKISGLD

-830 PIGALYGYVED
+830 PMGALYGYVED
-841 GYFDNVSEVLAT
+841 GYFDSVAEVLAT
-853 KQYSTYSEL
+853 KQYSTYSEA

-872 YRDLNGDGYIDKKD
+872 YRDINGDGYIDKND

-891 DTNPKAVYGFTNNLS
+891 DTNPKAIYGFTNSLS
-906 YKQWSLSFMIQG
+906 YKNWNLTFMLQG

-923 ILNLNTVDMALSNVG
+923 ILNLNTVDMSLSNVG
-938 NITVEAYNN
+938 NITREAYDN
-947 RWTEANKESA
+947 RWTEANMANA

-967 RSMEISN
+967 RSMAISN
-974 RYIED
+974 RYIEN

-991 YDWMKPTRFM
+991 YDWQRPFKFVE
-1001 DKLRL
+1001 KLRL
-1006 YFTATNVFTITDYS
+1006 SFNATNVFTITKYS
-1020 WMDPDVNAFGSD
+1020 WMDPDVNAFGND
-1032 ASRKGVDSY
+1032 ASRRGVDSY
-1041 SYPSARSFVF
+1041 SYPSARTFTLSL
-1051 GINAT
+1051 NAT